1 MKINSHLDSE
11 EEEKIEK
18 IKSLLEIPPKK
29 REDKTCLELM
39 NLTKN
44 LKIFENIA
52 RSIEH
57 QNICGTITLATFKP
71 NETIIKQGDL
81 GDCLYY
87 ILHGLVSIQLSIQ
100 IDTGIQDK
108 NQIVNVEKNIGE
120 LKDGE
125 IFGELA
131 LIYNIPRTATIISL
145 TETSLIKIDKN
156 PFNRYLKNLFEGQ
169 LQDQIE
175 FLQICPIF
183 NKLPK
188 DLIIKLGI
196 RSVIKKYATGQVI
209 LKNDSKCDSIFV
221 IRRGTVK
228 VIKEIRFI
236 KNESKIK
243 QKRIKRNRSQ
253 ILNFN
258 DCNDRHQIEKEKV
271 LELLALGPNEEDIKE
286 DNFVDKNITLEI
298 LKIGDIFPSY
308 YSSNELYLDV
318 QFESDNPCELIE
330 LDISNIKEII
340 PETFE
345 FIKKYSKPY
354 PNEEFLRRFHYYNES
369 WLKFK
374 KSVKC
379 NIMADALNKK
389 SLKIN
394 NMRQKIYNKKDVNG
408 LKLPLIF
415 SFKNQNMKFK

>member
-1 MKINSHLDSE
+1 MKTNIHLDE
-11 EEEKIEK
+11 EELKKIEK

-39 NLTKN
+39 NLTKD
-44 LKIFENIA
+44 LKVFENIA

-57 QNICGTITLATFKP
+57 QNICSSITLVTCKP
-71 NETIIKQGDL
+71 NDIVIRQGDQ

-120 LKDGE
+120 LRDGE

-131 LIYNIPRTATIISL
+131 LLYNIPRTASVIAL
-145 TETSLIKIDKN
+145 TDTSLIKIDKM
-156 PFNRYLKNLFEGQ
+156 PFTKYLKNVFEGQ

-183 NKLPK
+183 NKMPK
-188 DLIIKLGI
+188 ELLIKLGI
-196 RSVIKKYATGQVI
+196 RSVIKKFATGQII
-209 LKNDSKCDSIFV
+209 LKNDTKSESIFV

-228 VIKEIRFI
+228 VIKEILFI
-236 KNESKIK
+236 KNENKIRK
-243 QKRIKRNRSQ
+243 KRLRRNRSQ
-253 ILNFN
+253 ILDYEDYTNRQQLEN
-258 DCNDRHQIEKEKV
+258 EKV
-271 LELLALGPNEEDIKE
+271 LELLALGPSEEDMRE
-286 DNFVDKNITLEI
+286 DNFIKKSITLEI

-330 LDISNIKEII
+330 LDISHIKEII

-354 PNEEFLRRFHYYNES
+354 PSEEFLRRFHYYNES
-369 WLKFK
+369 WLKYK
-374 KSVKC
+374 KDLKYS
-379 NIMADALNKK
+379 ILADSLNKNTVK
-389 SLKIN
+389 KN
-394 NMRQKIYNKKDVNG
+394 DMRTKIYKKKDIIR

-415 SFKNQNMKFK
+415 HPKNQNMKFK

>member
-1 MKINSHLDSE
+1 MKTNTHLDTE

-18 IKSLLEIPPKK
+18 IKSLLKIPPNK

-44 LKIFENIA
+44 LKVFENIA

-57 QNICGTITLATFKP
+57 QNICGTLTLANYKP
-71 NETIIKQGDL
+71 NEIIIKQGDI

-87 ILHGLVSIQLSIQ
+87 ILHGLVAIQLSIQ

-131 LIYNIPRTATIISL
+131 LLYNIPRTATIIAL
-145 TETSLIKIDKN
+145 TETSLIKIDKI
-156 PFNRYLKNLFEGQ
+156 PFNKYLKNLFEGQ
-169 LQDQIE
+169 LLDQIE

-196 RSVIKKYATGQVI
+196 RTNIKKYATGQII

-221 IRRGTVK
+221 IIRGTVK
-228 VIKEIRFI
+228 VVKEIKFV
-236 KNESKIK
+236 KNETKIR
-243 QKRIKRNRSQ
+243 QKRMKKTRSQ
-253 ILNFN
+253 IIDFN
-258 DCNDRHQIEKEKV
+258 DYNNREQIEKERI
-271 LELLALGPNEEDIKE
+271 LELLSHGPSDEDLKEENYVNKS
-286 DNFVDKNITLEI
+286 ITLEI

-318 QFESDNPCELIE
+318 QFESDNPCELI
-330 LDISNIKEII
+330 
-340 PETFE
+340 F
-345 FIKKYSKPY
+345 
-354 PNEEFLRRFHYYNES
+354 
-369 WLKFK
+369 
-374 KSVKC
+374 
-379 NIMADALNKK
+379 
-389 SLKIN
+389 
-394 NMRQKIYNKKDVNG
+394 
-408 LKLPLIF
+408 
-415 SFKNQNMKFK
+415 

>member
-1 MKINSHLDSE
+1 MKTNTHLDTE

-18 IKSLLEIPPKK
+18 IKSLLKIPPNK

-44 LKIFENIA
+44 LKVFENIA

-57 QNICGTITLATFKP
+57 QNICGTLTLANFKP
-71 NETIIKQGDL
+71 NDIIIKQGDI

-120 LKDGE
+120 LKDGDV
-125 IFGELA
+125 FGDLA
-131 LIYNIPRTATIISL
+131 LLYNIPRTTSIIAL
-145 TETSLIKIDKN
+145 TDTSLIKIEKT

-175 FLQICPIF
+175 FLQILPIF
-183 NKLPK
+183 NKLSK

-196 RSVIKKYATGQVI
+196 RAVIKKFATGQII

-228 VIKEIRFI
+228 VNKEIYFI

-243 QKRIKRNRSQ
+243 KRMKRNNSQ
-253 ILNFN
+253 IMDFN
-258 DCNDRHQIEKEKV
+258 DYTNRQQIEHEKL
-271 LELLALGPNEEDIKE
+271 LEILALGPNDEDFRE
-286 DNFVDKNITLEI
+286 DNYIKKNITLEI
-298 LKIGDIFPSY
+298 LKIGDIFPTY

-340 PETFE
+340 PDTFA

-354 PNEEFLRRFHYYNES
+354 PTEQFMRRFHYYNES
-369 WLKFK
+369 WLKYK
-374 KSVKC
+374 TNVKR
-379 NIMADALNKK
+379 NIMAESLNKK
-389 SLKIN
+389 AKVKN
-394 NMRQKIYNKKDVNG
+394 NLRTKLYKNKDIIG
-408 LKLPLIF
+408 LKLPLVF
-415 SFKNQNMKFK
+415 SLKNQNMKFK

>member
-1 MKINSHLDSE
+1 MKTNTHLDAE
-11 EEEKIEK
+11 EKEKIEK
-18 IKSLLEIPPKK
+18 IKDLLEIPPKK

-57 QNICGTITLATFKP
+57 QNICGTITLSNYKP
-71 NETIIKQGDL
+71 NEIIIKQGDI

-87 ILHGLVSIQLSIQ
+87 ILHGLVAIQLSIQ

-131 LIYNIPRTATIISL
+131 LLYNIPRTATIIAL
-145 TETSLIKIDKN
+145 TETSLIKIDKI
-156 PFNRYLKNLFEGQ
+156 PFNKYLKNLFEGQ

-196 RSVIKKYATGQVI
+196 RTNIKKYATGQII

-228 VIKEIRFI
+228 VVKEIKFV
-236 KNESKIK
+236 KNETKIR
-243 QKRIKRNRSQ
+243 QKRMKKTRSQ
-253 ILNFN
+253 IIDFN
-258 DCNDRHQIEKEKV
+258 DYNNREQIEKERI
-271 LELLALGPNEEDIKE
+271 LELLSHGPSDEDLKEENYVNKS
-286 DNFVDKNITLEI
+286 ITLEI

-318 QFESDNPCELIE
+318 LFESDNPCELIE
-330 LDISNIKEII
+330 LDISHIKEII
-340 PETFE
+340 PQTFE
-345 FIKKYSKPY
+345 YIKKYSKPY

-369 WLKFK
+369 WMKFK
-374 KSVKC
+374 KNVKY

-389 SLKIN
+389 SVKIN
-394 NMRQKIYNKKDVNG
+394 NMRNKIYKKKDVCE
-408 LKLPLIF
+408 LKLPLIV
-415 SFKNQNMKFK
+415 SLKNNNMKFK

>member
-1 MKINSHLDSE
+1 MKTNTHLGAE

-71 NETIIKQGDL
+71 NETIIKQGDI

-100 IDTGIQDK
+100 IDTGIEDK

-120 LKDGE
+120 LKDGD

-131 LIYNIPRTATIISL
+131 LLYNIPRTASIIAL
-145 TETSLIKIDKN
+145 TETSLIKIDKI
-156 PFNRYLKNLFEGQ
+156 PFNKYLKNLFEGQ

-175 FLQICPIF
+175 FLEICPLF
-183 NKLPK
+183 HKLPK

-196 RSVIKKYATGQVI
+196 RAVIKKFVTGQVI
-209 LKNDSKCDSIFV
+209 LKNDSKCDSIFI

-228 VIKEIRFI
+228 VVKEIQFI
-236 KNESKIK
+236 KNDSKLR
-243 QKRIKRNRSQ
+243 QKRIKRNKSH
-253 ILNFN
+253 ILDFN
-258 DCNDRHQIEKEKV
+258 DYNNRQQIEKEKL
-271 LELLALGPNEEDIKE
+271 LELLALGPNEEDIRE
-286 DNFVDKNITLEI
+286 DNYINKNITLET
-298 LKIGDIFPSY
+298 LKIGDIFPPY

-330 LDISNIKEII
+330 LDISNIKEIV

-354 PNEEFLRRFHYYNES
+354 PNEVFLRRFHYYNES
-369 WLKFK
+369 WLKYK
-374 KSVKC
+374 NNIKC

-389 SLKIN
+389 SVKIN
-394 NMRQKIYNKKDVNG
+394 NMRAKIYKKKDINE

>member
-1 MKINSHLDSE
+1 MKTNIHLDE
-11 EEEKIEK
+11 EELKKIEK

-29 REDKTCLELM
+29 REDKACLELM
-39 NLTKN
+39 NLTKD

-57 QNICGTITLATFKP
+57 QNICGSITLVNCKP
-71 NETIIKQGDL
+71 NDVIIKQGDQ

-87 ILHGLVSIQLSIQ
+87 ILHGIVSIQLSIQ

-125 IFGELA
+125 IFGELS
-131 LIYNIPRTATIISL
+131 LLYNIPRTTSIVAL
-145 TETSLIKIDKN
+145 TDTSLIKIDKMS
-156 PFNRYLKNLFEGQ
+156 FNKYLKNVFEDQ

-188 DLIIKLGI
+188 ELIIKLGI
-196 RSVIKKYATGQVI
+196 RSVIKKYATGQII
-209 LKNDSKCDSIFV
+209 LKNDTKCDSIFV

-228 VIKEIRFI
+228 VLKQIQFI
-236 KNESKIK
+236 KNENKIRK
-243 QKRIKRNRSQ
+243 KRLLKNRSQ
-253 ILNFN
+253 ILDFN
-258 DCNDRHQIEKEKV
+258 DYNNRIEVENEKI
-271 LELLALGPNEEDIKE
+271 LELLSLGPKDEDIKE
-286 DNFVDKNITLEI
+286 DNYINKNITLEI

-330 LDISNIKEII
+330 LDISHIKEII

-354 PNEEFLRRFHYYNES
+354 PSEEFLRRFHYYNES
-369 WLKFK
+369 WLKYK
-374 KSVKC
+374 KNLKC
-379 NIMADALNKK
+379 NILADALNKNTVRK
-389 SLKIN
+389 NDLRS
-394 NMRQKIYNKKDVNG
+394 KIYKKKDIIG

-415 SFKNQNMKFK
+415 SFKNQHMKFK